1 MIIQAKSI
9 LFICIGNACRSQM
22 AEGFA
27 RHYGGDKILAFSAGS
42 RPAGFV
48 APLAI
53 EVMKEKGIDITR
65 HHSKAISELPRQSF
79 DYVVTMGC
87 GDECP
92 WVKGKL
98 HLDWQIADPIGRPI
112 EFFRQVRD
120 EIEEKVK
127 ELVSGI

>member
-1 MIIQAKSI
+1 MSNPTKSI
-9 LFICIGNACRSQM
+9 LFVCIGNACRSQM

-27 RHYGGDKILAFSAGS
+27 RHYGGDKILTFSAGS

-53 EVMKEKGIDITR
+53 EVMKEKGIDISQ
-65 HHSKAISELPRQSF
+65 HYSKGIEELPRQSF
-79 DYVVTMGC
+79 DYVITMGC

-92 WVKGKL
+92 WVKGA
-98 HLDWQIADPIGRPI
+98 HRLDWQIADPIGKPI
-112 EFFRQVRD
+112 KFFRQVRD

-127 ELVSGI
+127 ALIRS